1 MTSSTASSRG
11 ADRSRSGRTGERA
24 SAAVEFALVLPLLLV
39 MGLALLQVGL
49 YVKDRLVL
57 EGAARAGAR
66 HGAVSTDEAEVR
78 QKAIDSAASLD
89 PDLLDVTVRREGG
102 TGDPVTV
109 TIVYHAPIVVPLVE
123 WLFPSVVDLTATA
136 VMRQETG

>member
-1 MTSSTASSRG
+1 
-11 ADRSRSGRTGERA
+11 
-24 SAAVEFALVLPLLLV
+24 